1 MDVGAVLSGHIVNN
15 LRFAD
20 DIAAVAENS
29 HDLRLI
35 VDNIAT
41 ESTKMGMQINIEKT
55 EIQHVGQIEKEL
67 NINIKKQNLNQ
78 VKETLYAWVETHV
91 VMLRPS
97 RMLKEG

>member
-1 MDVGAVLSGHIVNN
+1 MNGHYYDNYK
-15 LRFAD
+15 
-20 DIAAVAENS
+20 S
-29 HDLRLI
+29 HLINVKLFILFI
-35 VDNIAT
+35 VDNIAM

-55 EIQHVGQIEKEL
+55 EVQHVGQIEKEL